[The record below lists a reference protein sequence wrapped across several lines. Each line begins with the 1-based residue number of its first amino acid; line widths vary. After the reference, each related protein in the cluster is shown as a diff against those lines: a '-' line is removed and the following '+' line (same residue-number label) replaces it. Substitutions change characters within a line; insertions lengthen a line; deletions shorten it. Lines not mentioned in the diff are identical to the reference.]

1 MVASGK
7 ENQEGTFPAIWPVIP
22 LCPFA
27 DFLQGKWAKMGYL
40 AKYCSVL
47 PHFCCSDIYIE
58 MKIIHIKMTQIRS
71 LGGEI

>member
-40 AKYCSVL
+40 TNYCSVL
-47 PHFCCSDIYIE
+47 PHFCCNDILY
-58 MKIIHIKMTQIRS
+58 
-71 LGGEI
+71 